1 MDRIVY
7 RIEESQ
13 AGKSYIAYCP
23 ELVITGLGDSRE
35 EAREALRA
43 EISAY
48 LQDCEALGVLQ
59 EVLIEAGFYDNGEGW
74 ISNEVTPAREPKI
87 VIL

>member
-7 RIEESQ
+7 RIEESR
-13 AGKSYIAYCP
+13 AGSSYIAFCP
-23 ELVITGLGDSRE
+23 ELVVTGLGDSPE
-35 EAREALRA
+35 EARAALRT
-43 EISAY
+43 EVSAY
-48 LQDCEALGVLQ
+48 LEDCDALGVM
-59 EVLIEAGFYDNGEGW
+59 EDVLIEAGFYDNGEAW